1 MIEVAYRVEEFFQ
14 SRFTPC
20 GLRDCC
26 CRLRN
31 TRWRFVKFSRGRV
44 GHRPPLAHELR
55 TRDRVGLANGGGRGL
70 LSTISLANFHWLARV
85 AHGGEAGG
93 VPGLSVKSHPDA
105 NPPFRKVASSL
116 KISWIS
122 NRNPQS
128 FQIYSHTNNFWEQ
141 KPCQDY
147 QSQNSIR
154 SMFAHTARRLG
165 HRALFAAAHRCQP
178 STLGNVDGL
187 ARLGYQE
194 TNSDLGAASSA
205 LTSGINYMSTRGRHT
220 LPYNTVVVFVPHQEA
235 WVVERMGKYH
245 KILEPG
251 LNILFPFIDRVR
263 YVQSLKEMAFEVVPQ
278 SAITA
283 DNVTLTIDGVLY
295 LKVFDAYS
303 ASYNIE
309 NPEFS
314 VTQLAITTMRS
325 EIGKIQLD
333 SVFRERESLNRIIV
347 TAINEATRPWGIS
360 CLRYEIR
367 DIKVPTRVQDAMQ
380 LQVEAERRRR
390 ARILESEGTRD
401 AEINVANGEATAIMA
416 RAKAKANALNSVSNA
431 IKPDA
436 AAFLIA
442 EQYVKAFSNLARTN
456 TTLILPSDASD
467 INKMVAQAFQVYKT
481 MSKSPTGGSP
491 PPGDKGAMENLDSV
505 EGDGYLKEIEEALHE
520 RSAAL
525 PPTTSKTKLGS
536 KQRRQ

>member
-1 MIEVAYRVEEFFQ
+1 
-14 SRFTPC
+14 
-20 GLRDCC
+20 
-26 CRLRN
+26 
-31 TRWRFVKFSRGRV
+31 
-44 GHRPPLAHELR
+44 
-55 TRDRVGLANGGGRGL
+55 
-70 LSTISLANFHWLARV
+70 
-85 AHGGEAGG
+85 
-93 VPGLSVKSHPDA
+93 
-105 NPPFRKVASSL
+105 
-116 KISWIS
+116 
-122 NRNPQS
+122 
-128 FQIYSHTNNFWEQ
+128 
-141 KPCQDY
+141 
-147 QSQNSIR
+147 
-154 SMFAHTARRLG
+154 MFAHTARRLCQ
-165 HRALFAAAHRCQP
+165 RALFAAAHRGQP
-178 STLGNVDGL
+178 SPAL
-187 ARLGYQE
+187 ASINGFTRLGYLD
-194 TNSDLGAASSA
+194 TSSDLVATS
-205 LTSGINYMSTRGRHT
+205 LRSGIHYNMRRERHT

-251 LNILFPFIDRVR
+251 LNVLLPFVDRVR

-367 DIKVPTRVQDAMQ
+367 DIKVPTRVSDAMQ

-416 RAKAKANALNSVSNA
+416 RAKAKANALTSVSDA
-431 IKPDA
+431 IKADA

-456 TTLILPSDASD
+456 NTLIIPADTSD

-481 MSKSPTGGSP
+481 MSKAPLVSDKVKGSLSKDDSE
-491 PPGDKGAMENLDSV
+491 GFLSEKSHNDKRNK
-505 EGDGYLKEIEEALHE
+505 LK
-520 RSAAL
+520 
-525 PPTTSKTKLGS
+525 
-536 KQRRQ
+536 